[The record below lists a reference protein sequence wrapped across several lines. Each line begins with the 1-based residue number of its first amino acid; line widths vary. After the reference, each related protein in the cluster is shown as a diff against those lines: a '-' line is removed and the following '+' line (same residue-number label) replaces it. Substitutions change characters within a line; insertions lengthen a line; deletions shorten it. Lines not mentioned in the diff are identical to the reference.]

1 MTNETAPPPNPA
13 GPQRPAPAIPFTNGQ
28 LNALSDRRA
37 RAIVEMLM
45 PKANRA
51 LKLQGKRVVIV
62 ANLEPRVIRGIRSAG
77 MLLAT
82 GEGERVVLVELS
94 PAVPPGAKVK

>member
-1 MTNETAPPPNPA
+1 MPA
-13 GPQRPAPAIPFTNGQ
+13 KWRVLARFWP
-28 LNALSDRRA
+28 RRA

-62 ANLEPRVIRGIRSAG
+62 GLEAG
-77 MLLAT
+77 WV
-82 GEGERVVLVELS
+82 EGPKE
-94 PAVPPGAKVK
+94 A

>member
-1 MTNETAPPPNPA
+1 MTNETAPPPDPA
-13 GPQRPAPAIPFTNGQ
+13 GPKRPAPAIPFTNGQ
-28 LNALSDRRA
+28 LNALSDRPARA

-62 ANLEPRVIRGIRSAG
+62 GLEAGLGRGAEGSLKSAG
-77 MLLAT
+77 TL
-82 GEGERVVLVELS
+82 
-94 PAVPPGAKVK
+94 P

>member
-1 MTNETAPPPNPA
+1 MRPPRRRTLQA
-13 GPQRPAPAIPFTNGQ
+13 QSGPPGLPFTNGQ

-62 ANLEPRVIRGIRSAG
+62 GLEAGLGRGAEGSLKSAVT
-77 MLLAT
+77 L
-82 GEGERVVLVELS
+82 
-94 PAVPPGAKVK
+94 P

>member
-1 MTNETAPPPNPA
+1 MTNETAPPPDPA
-13 GPQRPAPAIPFTNGQ
+13 DPKRAAPAIPFTNGQ

-45 PKANRA
+45 SKANRD

-62 ANLEPRVIRGIRSAG
+62 GLEAGLGRGAERS
-77 MLLAT
+77 LN
-82 GEGERVVLVELS
+82 S
-94 PAVPPGAKVK
+94 AVTLP

>member
-13 GPQRPAPAIPFTNGQ
+13 GPQRPAPAIPFTNNGQ

-37 RAIVEMLM
+37 LAIVEMLM
-45 PKANRA
+45 LKANRA

-62 ANLEPRVIRGIRSAG
+62 ALEAGLGRGAEGSLKSAG
-77 MLLAT
+77 TL
-82 GEGERVVLVELS
+82 
-94 PAVPPGAKVK
+94 P

>member
-1 MTNETAPPPNPA
+1 M
-13 GPQRPAPAIPFTNGQ
+13 NGQ

-37 RAIVEMLM
+37 AIVEMLM

-62 ANLEPRVIRGIRSAG
+62 GLEAGLGRGAEGSLKSAVT
-77 MLLAT
+77 L
-82 GEGERVVLVELS
+82 
-94 PAVPPGAKVK
+94 P

>member
-1 MTNETAPPPNPA
+1 MTNETAPPDRA
-13 GPQRPAPAIPFTNGQ
+13 GPKPAPASPFTNGQ

-62 ANLEPRVIRGIRSAG
+62 GLDSGLGRWAEGSLKSAVT
-77 MLLAT
+77 L
-82 GEGERVVLVELS
+82 
-94 PAVPPGAKVK
+94 P

>member
-1 MTNETAPPPNPA
+1 MTNETAPPPDPA
-13 GPQRPAPAIPFTNGQ
+13 GPKRPAIPFTNGQ

-62 ANLEPRVIRGIRSAG
+62 GLEAGLGRGAEGSLKSAVT
-77 MLLAT
+77 L
-82 GEGERVVLVELS
+82 
-94 PAVPPGAKVK
+94 P

>member
-1 MTNETAPPPNPA
+1 MRPPRCRTLQAPK
-13 GPQRPAPAIPFTNGQ
+13 RPAPAIPFTDGQ
-28 LNALSDRRA
+28 LNALSDRRT

-62 ANLEPRVIRGIRSAG
+62 GLEAGLGRGAEGSLKSAVT
-77 MLLAT
+77 L
-82 GEGERVVLVELS
+82 
-94 PAVPPGAKVK
+94 P

>member
-1 MTNETAPPPNPA
+1 MTNETAPPPDPA
-13 GPQRPAPAIPFTNGQ
+13 GPKGPAPASPFTNGQ

-62 ANLEPRVIRGIRSAG
+62 GLEAGLGRGAEGSLKSAVI
-77 MLLAT
+77 L
-82 GEGERVVLVELS
+82 
-94 PAVPPGAKVK
+94 P

>member
-1 MTNETAPPPNPA
+1 MTNEADPPPDPA
-13 GPQRPAPAIPFTNGQ
+13 GPKGPSAAIPFTNGQ

-37 RAIVEMLM
+37 RTIVEMLM

-62 ANLEPRVIRGIRSAG
+62 SLEAGLGRGAEGSLKSA
-77 MLLAT
+77 AT
-82 GEGERVVLVELS
+82 L
-94 PAVPPGAKVK
+94 P

>member
-1 MTNETAPPPNPA
+1 MSNETAPPPDPA
-13 GPQRPAPAIPFTNGQ
+13 GPNRPTPVIPFTNGQ
-28 LNALSDRRA
+28 LNGLSDRRA

-62 ANLEPRVIRGIRSAG
+62 GLEAGLGRGAEGSLKSAG
-77 MLLAT
+77 TL
-82 GEGERVVLVELS
+82 
-94 PAVPPGAKVK
+94 P